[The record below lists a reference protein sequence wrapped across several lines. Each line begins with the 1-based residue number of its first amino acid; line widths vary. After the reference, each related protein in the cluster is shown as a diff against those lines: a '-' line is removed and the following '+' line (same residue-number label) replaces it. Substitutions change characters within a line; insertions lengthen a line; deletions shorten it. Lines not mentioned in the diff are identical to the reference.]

1 MPRHYTK
8 AERALI
14 ILGALNNIELENI
27 NQMLLADQL
36 RTGSTKRE
44 LSERSYELL
53 QEAYI
58 PAMLDEAYR
67 DETKGPDQVEAIM
80 GLVEF
85 GKQLWYHVISPKT
98 LTEINKILDKYD
110 C

>member
-8 AERALI
+8 SERALI
-14 ILGALNNIELENI
+14 ILGALNNVELENI
-27 NQMLLADQL
+27 NQILLADQI

-53 QEAYI
+53 QDAYI

-67 DETKGPDQVEAIM
+67 DEEKGPDQAEAIM

-85 GKQLWYHVISPKT
+85 SRQLWYHVISPKT
-98 LTEINKILDKYD
+98 LKQIQDILDRYN
-110 C
+110 